1 MDTLEEKLLEK
12 MAHRHFKR
20 EMLNS
25 VAKTAAALSSWV
37 DCINDCKS
45 RNKLADNN
53 IQKLLANMEL
63 HIQLLE
69 KSYYPNIQDIKK
81 QIVQEIAKKYEIQ

>member
-12 MAHRHFKR
+12 MARRHFKR

-25 VAKTAAALSSWV
+25 VATATAALSSWIA
-37 DCINDCKS
+37 CSNDCKS
-45 RNKLADNN
+45 HNKLVDKN
-53 IQKLLANMEL
+53 IQILLANMEL

-69 KSYYPNIQDIKK
+69 KSYYPNIQEFKK